1 MRMTRL
7 LANTLRDNPAEA
19 EVVSHQLLVRGGFIR
34 RVASGIYN
42 QLPLMWRVTR
52 KVENIIREEMNKA
65 GAQELMMPILQPADL
80 WKESGRWEVYGKEL
94 MRLTDR
100 HERDCVLAPTHE
112 EVITAIAR
120 TELQSYR
127 SLPVNLYQIQNKYRD
142 EIRPRFGLLRG
153 REFLMKDAYSFHAND
168 TCLDK
173 EYDVMTQ
180 AYNDIFNRCGIETVM
195 VRSDSGAIGGS
206 VSHEF
211 MLLTRIAEGEQES
224 GENEVYFC
232 DGDNCHYAANGD
244 RAEAIIDGL
253 TDGTDLFPSEAEV
266 ETPNCK
272 KIEQLCETLNCP
284 PSLICKALLYIVDE
298 ETPLLVLI
306 RGDLEAEE
314 TKLANVTGASELRLA
329 TDDEIWK
336 FTKTKKGSLGTANL
350 PMNNSASDDTIVFD
364 FGENASPS
372 IRTVIDNSVMNLTN
386 FVIAFNKPHYHLTGY
401 NWTWDS
407 TDSSLKNTIHEIRK
421 ARMGDT
427 CPECKTGALQMTRG
441 IEVGNIFKLGTKY
454 SEAMNAKFTDENGE
468 DKPFIMG
475 CYGIGVTRTAAATV
489 ERYHDKFGIIW
500 PMAIAPY
507 HAVIIPVNTQVPEQ
521 MALAQQL
528 YEEFEKAGIEVVMD
542 DRDERAGVKFK
553 DADLIGFPIRITAG
567 KKAGEGVLECKMR
580 DQKDAIDLPVADVLP
595 WARKQM
601 QEWRPFQEGAKTPV
615 EV

>member
-7 LANTLRDNPAEA
+7 LANTLRENPAEA
-19 EVVSHQLLVRGGFIR
+19 EVVSHQLLVRGGYIR

-42 QLPLMWRVTR
+42 LLPLMWRVTR
-52 KVENIIREEMNKA
+52 KVEAIIRDEMDQS

-80 WKESGRWEVYGKEL
+80 WEESGRLKDYGKEL

-100 HERDCVLAPTHE
+100 HDRACILAPTHE
-112 EVITAIAR
+112 EVITTIAR
-120 TELQSYR
+120 NELQSYR

-153 REFLMKDAYSFHAND
+153 REFLMKDAYSFHASES
-168 TCLDK
+168 CLDK

-180 AYNDIFNRCGIETVM
+180 AYINIFNRCGMETVM

-211 MLLTRIAEGEQES
+211 MVLTRIAEGEQES

-232 DGDNCHYAANGD
+232 EDTNCGYAANGD
-244 RAEAIIDGL
+244 RAEAL
-253 TDGTDLFPSEAEV
+253 LPPSEARPAYEGKATIV
-266 ETPNCK
+266 DTPGATS
-272 KIEQLCETLNCP
+272 IELMQQKFKMHPELILK
-284 PSLICKALLYIVDE
+284 SLIYMADGEKPVM
-298 ETPLLVLI
+298 VLI
-306 RGDLEAEE
+306 RGDLEVEE
-314 TKLANVTGASELRLA
+314 TKLKNVMNAN
-329 TDDEIWK
+329 EIWMATPEELK
-336 FTKTKKGSLGTANL
+336 ELSGSAKGFIGPVDL
-350 PMNNSASDDTIVFD
+350 PDSIPILAD
-364 FGENASPS
+364 ES
-372 IRTVIDNSVMNLTN
+372 IRELKDFYVAINEIDKHMVN
-386 FVIAFNKPHYHLTGY
+386 A
-401 NWTWDS
+401 NWGSDVPMPQTF
-407 TDSSLKNTIHEIRK
+407 TDLKL
-421 ARMGDT
+421 ARIGDI
-427 CPECKTGALQMTRG
+427 CPECKSGKLQMTRG

-454 SEAMNAKFTDENGE
+454 SEVMNAKFASENGE

-475 CYGIGVTRTAAATV
+475 CYGIGVTRTAAAAV

-528 YEEFEKAGIEVVMD
+528 YDQFTKAGIEVVMD

-567 KKAGEGVLECKMR
+567 KKAGEGFLECKMR
-580 DQKDAIDLPVADVLP
+580 DQKESKDIPVADVLA
-595 WARKQM
+595 WAQQQM
-601 QEWRPFQEGAKTPV
+601 QEWRPFQEATREKTDADKV
-615 EV
+615 TSA